1 MGSHFSPANRQYN
14 VVVLVLSLFLF
25 LFLPFASF
33 AQTSS
38 PHLSLSPTV
47 KEVNAGVNF
56 NVTVSVDTGGQQ
68 VSGVDA
74 IVEYDSSLLEVV
86 SVSEGAFFPT
96 ITTITTTLGKVE
108 IYGIADTGTPKSG
121 TGTLATITFQGK
133 TAGTAAV
140 SFTCQAGSTNDS
152 NINSAEDEDV
162 IACSENINA
171 SYVISGQTT
180 TTQETETESTSTTTT
195 SEDLPQT
202 GFLEPTA
209 LMIGGGIILM
219 ILGLAFVF

>member
-1 MGSHFSPANRQYN
+1 MGSHLSPASRQYN
-14 VVVLVLSLFLF
+14 VVAFILVLFLF

-47 KEVNAGVNF
+47 KEVDAGVNF
-56 NVTVSVDTGGQQ
+56 NVTVSVDTGNQQ
-68 VSGVDA
+68 VAGVDA

-86 SVSEGAFFPT
+86 SVSEGTFFPA
-96 ITTITTTLGKVE
+96 ITTMTTTLGKVE
-108 IYGIADTGTPKSG
+108 IYGIADAGAPKLG

-140 SFTCQAGSTNDS
+140 DFTCQTGSTNDS
-152 NINSAEDEDV
+152 NINSTEDEDIIV
-162 IACSENINA
+162 CSENINA

-180 TTQETETESTSTTTT
+180 STSETETESTSTTTT

-209 LMIGGGIILM
+209 LMIGGGIILI

>member
-1 MGSHFSPANRQYN
+1 MRSNLSPASRQYN
-14 VVVLVLSLFLF
+14 VVILVLSLFLV
-25 LFLPFASF
+25 LLLPFTSF

-47 KEVNAGVNF
+47 KEVNTGVNF

-86 SVSEGAFFPT
+86 NVSEGTFFPT

-108 IYGIADTGTPKSG
+108 IYGIADAGALKSG
-121 TGTLATITFQGK
+121 TGTLATITFRGK

-140 SFTCQAGSTNDS
+140 SFACQTGSTNDS
-152 NINSAEDEDV
+152 NINSTGDKDIIV
-162 IACSENINA
+162 CSENISA
-171 SYVISGQTT
+171 SYVINGQTAT
-180 TTQETETESTSTTTT
+180 SQETGTESTSTATT

-202 GFLEPTA
+202 GFLEPTV